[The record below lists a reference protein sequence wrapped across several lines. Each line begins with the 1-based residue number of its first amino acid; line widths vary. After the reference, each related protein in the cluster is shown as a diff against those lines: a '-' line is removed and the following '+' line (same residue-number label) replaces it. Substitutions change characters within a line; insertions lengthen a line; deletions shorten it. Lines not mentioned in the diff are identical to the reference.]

1 MRIIQLSLIALGM
14 LFAVVPLA
22 PASAA
27 RHESSVVDSS
37 ISGTTPDAYL
47 AQASSGQVLS
57 ALSAHI
63 ENNQGYFNDYA
74 LGQANRIGESASWR
88 SAALQFDPNAG
99 SILLDLSGNVILPP
113 EAAAWFGSPPI
124 RLALLFTPDSCF
136 RYSYTDYGLRGG
148 GLLHSEIS
156 AEVAAA
162 LNAVRSD
169 MEASLNQEVT
179 QSFSNI
185 GLSPQCR

>member
-14 LFAVVPLA
+14 LFAYVPLA
-22 PASAA
+22 PASAE
-27 RHESSVVDSS
+27 HEYSIIGPSSSEATSD
-37 ISGTTPDAYL
+37 TYL
-47 AQASSGQVLS
+47 AQAAPGQVLS
-57 ALSAHI
+57 ALSEHI
-63 ENNQGYFNDYA
+63 QNNQGYFNDYA

-88 SAALQFDPNAG
+88 SAALQFDPNVG
-99 SILLDLSGNVILPP
+99 GILLDLSGNVILPP